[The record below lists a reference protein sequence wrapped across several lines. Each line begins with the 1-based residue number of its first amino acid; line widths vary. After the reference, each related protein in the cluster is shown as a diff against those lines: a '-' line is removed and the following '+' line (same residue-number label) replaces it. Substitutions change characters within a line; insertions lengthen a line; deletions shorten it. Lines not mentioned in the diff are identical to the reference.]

1 MKYTEILAANK
12 EFSKINNAPKYNI
25 GILSNI
31 IINSFKDIL
40 EYQCFKNNIN
50 PSVEIGNYDN
60 IVQDSLIYSNKDLII
75 IFYDT
80 LNIFEGVDE
89 FFENASQDLFISLLT
104 KCKNELDIVFK
115 NLEKTPSVIINSF
128 SYSTH
133 NSSSIRVSKLEDFV
147 NELNSYLNKNAPINF
162 CIIDINKIFSMFGL
176 SELVDFRFFNSSK
189 APYTINFF
197 KQYSEEIE
205 HILLKNNG
213 KLKKAIIFDCD
224 NTLWKGVLGED
235 GIDGIEMGV
244 TSHSGKYFNMIQKII
259 VYLSQQGIIVGLCSK
274 NNEKDILEL
283 FELHEDIFLKSK
295 HIVIHKINWSDKATN
310 LKEISAELNIG
321 LDSIVFVDDSSFEIN
336 LIREQLPEVTTI
348 QVPTSLYLYPSV
360 LLKNI
365 YKYFNLNVTK
375 DDLKKTDMYKE
386 QLLRSQEKEKHT
398 SIEQY
403 LSSLEIEITIEKDQ
417 INQIERLSQLT
428 QKTNQFNLTTKRY
441 TENQIKNFILSKEFH
456 VYSLSVRDKFG
467 ENGITGLCIIHENK
481 IDDESILNID
491 TFLMSCRVIGRNIE
505 FQFFNVIMKQ
515 FLNFKIKK
523 IEALFIKSNKNEQ
536 VNDFYEK
543 LNFDLINSVENEKF
557 YLATFESLRI
567 DEVPYVKVTHI
578 IK

>member
-12 EFSKINNAPKYNI
+12 EFSQTNKSTKYNI

-50 PSVEIGNYDN
+50 PSIEIGNYDN
-60 IVQDSLIYSNKDLII
+60 IVQDTLMYSNKDLII

-80 LNIFEGVDE
+80 LNIFDGVDD
-89 FFENASQDLFISLLT
+89 FFENVNQDFYISLLT
-104 KCKNELDIVFK
+104 KCKNELDIIFK

-128 SYSTH
+128 SSSTH
-133 NSSSIRVSKLEDFV
+133 TSSSIRVSKLENFV
-147 NELNSYLNKNAPINF
+147 NELNNHLYNNAPINF
-162 CIIDINKIFSMFGL
+162 WIINIDKIFSILGIR
-176 SELVDFRFFNSSK
+176 ELVDYRFFNSSK

-197 KQYSEEIE
+197 KQYVDEIE

-213 KLKKAIIFDCD
+213 KLRKAIIFDCD

-235 GIDGIEMGV
+235 GIDGIDLGV
-244 TSHSGKYFNMIQKII
+244 ASNIGKYFNMVQRII

-283 FELHEDIFLKSK
+283 FDLHEDIFLKAK
-295 HIVIHKINWSDKATN
+295 HIVIHKINWNDKATN

-321 LDSIVFVDDSSFEIN
+321 LDSIFFVDDSSFEIN
-336 LIREQLPEVTTI
+336 LIREQLPEVTTM
-348 QVPTSLYLYPSV
+348 QVPPSIYLYPSL
-360 LLKNI
+360 LLKNV
-365 YKYFNLNVTK
+365 YKYFNLNITK
-375 DDLKKTDMYKE
+375 DDLNKTDMYKE

-398 SIEQY
+398 SIDQY
-403 LSSLEIEITIEKDQ
+403 LSSLEIEITIEKDKL
-417 INQIERLSQLT
+417 NQIERLSQLT

-441 TENQIKNFILSKEFH
+441 TENQIKNFILNHDFH

-467 ENGITGLCIIHENK
+467 ENGITGLCIIHQIK
-481 IDDESILNID
+481 LDHGSILNID

-505 FQFFNVIMKQ
+505 FQFFNTIMKQ
-515 FLNFKIKK
+515 FLNFEIEK
-523 IEALFIKSNKNEQ
+523 IEALYIKSNKNEQ
-536 VNDFYEK
+536 VINFYEK
-543 LNFDLINSVENEKF
+543 LNFDLMNCLENEKS
-557 YLATFESLRI
+557 YIATMGNLKFDDVSYI
-567 DEVPYVKVTHI
+567 KVNPI
-578 IK
+578 F

>member
-12 EFSKINNAPKYNI
+12 EFSQTNKSTKYNI

-50 PSVEIGNYDN
+50 PSIEIGNYDT
-60 IVQDSLIYSNKDLII
+60 IVQDTLMYSNKDLII

-80 LNIFEGVDE
+80 LNIFDGVDD
-89 FFENASQDLFISLLT
+89 FFENVNQDFYISLLT
-104 KCKNELDIVFK
+104 KCKNELDIIFK

-128 SYSTH
+128 SSSTH
-133 NSSSIRVSKLEDFV
+133 TSSSIRVSKLENFV
-147 NELNSYLNKNAPINF
+147 NELNNYLYNNAPINF
-162 CIIDINKIFSMFGL
+162 WIINIDKIFSILGIR
-176 SELVDFRFFNSSK
+176 ELVDYRFFNSSK

-197 KQYSEEIE
+197 KQYVDEIE

-213 KLKKAIIFDCD
+213 KLRKAIIFDCD

-235 GIDGIEMGV
+235 GIDGIDLGV
-244 TSHSGKYFNMIQKII
+244 ASNIGKYFNMVQRII

-283 FELHEDIFLKSK
+283 FDLHEDIFLKAK
-295 HIVIHKINWSDKATN
+295 HIVIHKINWNDKATN

-321 LDSIVFVDDSSFEIN
+321 LDSIFFVDDSSFEIN
-336 LIREQLPEVTTI
+336 LIREQLPEVTTM
-348 QVPTSLYLYPSV
+348 QVPPSIYLYPSL
-360 LLKNI
+360 LLKNV
-365 YKYFNLNVTK
+365 YKYFNLNITK
-375 DDLKKTDMYKE
+375 DDLNKTDMYKE

-398 SIEQY
+398 SIDQY
-403 LSSLEIEITIEKDQ
+403 LSSLEIEITIEKDKL
-417 INQIERLSQLT
+417 NQIERLSQLT

-441 TENQIKNFILSKEFH
+441 TENQIKNFILNHDFH

-467 ENGITGLCIIHENK
+467 ENGITGLCIIHQIK
-481 IDDESILNID
+481 LDHGSILNID

-505 FQFFNVIMKQ
+505 FQFFNTIMKQ
-515 FLNFKIKK
+515 FLNFEIEK
-523 IEALFIKSNKNEQ
+523 IEALYIKSNKNEQ
-536 VNDFYEK
+536 VINFYEK
-543 LNFDLINSVENEKF
+543 LNFDLMNCLENEKS
-557 YLATFESLRI
+557 YIATMGNLKFDDVSYI
-567 DEVPYVKVTHI
+567 KVNPI
-578 IK
+578 F

>member
-1 MKYTEILAANK
+1 MKYTEMLAANK
-12 EFSKINNAPKYNI
+12 EFSQTNKAPEYKI

-31 IINSFKDIL
+31 IVNSFKDIL
-40 EYQCFKNNIN
+40 EYQCFKNHIN
-50 PSVEIGNYDN
+50 PSIEIGNYDN

-89 FFENASQDLFISLLT
+89 FFENVNQDLFNSLLT

-128 SYSTH
+128 SSSTH
-133 NSSSIRVSKLEDFV
+133 TSSSIRVTKLENFV

-162 CIIDINKIFSMFGL
+162 CIIDINKIFTMFGIR
-176 SELVDFRFFNSSK
+176 ELVDYRFFNSSK

-197 KQYSEEIE
+197 KQYAEEIE
-205 HILLKNNG
+205 HILFKNNG

-244 TSHSGKYFNMIQKII
+244 ASHSGKYFNMIQRII
-259 VYLSQQGIIVGLCSK
+259 VYLSQHGVIVGLCSK

-283 FELHEDIFLKSK
+283 FEIHEDIFLKAK
-295 HIVIHKINWSDKATN
+295 HIVIHKINWRDKATN
-310 LKEISAELNIG
+310 LKEIAAELNIG

-336 LIREQLPEVTTI
+336 LIREHLPEVTTI
-348 QVPTSLYLYPSV
+348 QVPTSSYLYPSV

-365 YKYFNLNVTK
+365 FKYFNLSVTK

-398 SIEQY
+398 SIDDY
-403 LSSLEIEITIEKDQ
+403 LSSLEIEITIEKDKLD
-417 INQIERLSQLT
+417 QIERLSQLT

-441 TENQIKNFILSKEFH
+441 TENQIKNFILSEDFH

-467 ENGITGLCIIHENK
+467 DNGITGLCIMQEIK
-481 IDDESILNID
+481 IDDGSILNID
-491 TFLMSCRVIGRNIE
+491 TFLMSCRIIGRNIE
-505 FQFFNVIMKQ
+505 FQFFNIVMKQ

-523 IEALFIKSNKNEQ
+523 IEALYIKTNKNEQ

-543 LNFDLINSVENEKF
+543 LNFDLINNVGNDKF
-557 YLATFESLRI
+557 YLATFDSLTFDGVTYI
-567 DEVPYVKVTHI
+567 KVNHI
-578 IK
+578 V